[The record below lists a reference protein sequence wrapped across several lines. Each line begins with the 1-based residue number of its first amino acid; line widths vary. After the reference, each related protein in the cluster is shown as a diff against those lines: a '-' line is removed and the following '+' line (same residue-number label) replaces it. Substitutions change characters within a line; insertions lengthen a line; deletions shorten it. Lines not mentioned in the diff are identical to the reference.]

1 MTLSHRLAAIVR
13 AAVPF
18 SALAALALTFP
29 PRPASAQAAPAQRA
43 SGERVFYYVDR
54 ESSWDSFVAHADQID
69 ILGPQTYS
77 VDSLGIVFGDVD
89 REVMTL
95 AKQHGVKVMPLV
107 VNESFNQ
114 TELHKLLTDSTAR
127 TRAIT
132 ALVELCR
139 RNGYWGIQFD
149 VENVSIADRDRYTVF
164 YTAAS
169 KALHA
174 AGYTISIAIVPRD
187 GDLAGATAY
196 NRWIFD
202 SWRGGYDLAALG
214 RASDFVSWM
223 SYDQHTRRTP
233 PGPVAGLP
241 WMRDGVEYALRF
253 IPSSKLSVG
262 TPLYGDAWSVQAD
275 PSMPLRAGVVGTG
288 VTYAWGVH
296 LIERSGGTIQW
307 DDVQKSSFGVA
318 PVGGVNTWVFLSDA
332 RSFAAQTA
340 LIPQYRLRG
349 FSAWVLGQEDPRI
362 WDALPARH

>member
-1 MTLSHRLAAIVR
+1 MTLSRRLAAIAR
-13 AAVPF
+13 AVIPF
-18 SALAALALTFP
+18 AALALTFSA
-29 PRPASAQAAPAQRA
+29 RPAAAQQHG
-43 SGERVFYYVDR
+43 SGERLFYYVDR
-54 ESSWDSFVAHADQID
+54 ESSWDSFVKHVDQID
-69 ILGPQTYS
+69 IVGPQTYS

-89 REVMTL
+89 REVMAL

-107 VNESFNQ
+107 VDESFNQ

-127 TRAIT
+127 TRAIA

-149 VENVSIADRDRYTVF
+149 FENISIADRDRFTAF

-169 KALHA
+169 KALRA
-174 AGYTISIAIVPRD
+174 AGYTVSIAIVPRD
-187 GDLAGATAY
+187 GDLAGVTAY

-241 WMRDGVEYALRF
+241 WMRDGVEYALKF
-253 IPSSKLSVG
+253 IPASKLSVG

-288 VTYAWGVH
+288 VSYAWGAH
-296 LIERSGGTIQW
+296 LIERAGGTIQW

-340 LIPQYRLRG
+340 LIPQYKLRG